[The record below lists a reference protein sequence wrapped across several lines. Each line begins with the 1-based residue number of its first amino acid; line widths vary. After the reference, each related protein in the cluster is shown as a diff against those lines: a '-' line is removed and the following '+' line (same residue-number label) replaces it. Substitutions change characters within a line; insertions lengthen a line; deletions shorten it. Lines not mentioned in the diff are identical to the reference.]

1 MNTEKF
7 IQAIPDYIQELVG
20 ICTIGKK
27 KSIGSIVNSK
37 LLFKKRNLE
46 KAG

>member
-27 KSIGSIVNSK
+27 NPSVP
-37 LLFKKRNLE
+37 
-46 KAG
+46 